1 MKLRWLLSILLVT
14 TGLAHARTVGIFNGA
29 GTCDGCA
36 ETVATFFSAQGD
48 KVVYLNEHTLSAA
61 KLAHMEVYVQPG
73 GSDDIDE
80 TLDALSTDQVQA
92 IREFVHDGGSYLG
105 ICAGAYLAARYSS
118 AADKKKAYGL
128 IDNAELSSESS
139 SAAPSLLKVQWGSKN
154 RMVYNQSGP
163 HFDKKAGK
171 GVQVLSRY
179 TKTGRIAAQASTF
192 GAGKVVLVGP
202 HLEADKDWYESD
214 HLSLQYGLNH
224 DLFRE
229 VLGRL

>member
-1 MKLRWLLSILLVT
+1 MKLGALLCVLLVT
-14 TGLAHARTVGIFNGA
+14 TGLAQARTVGIFNGA

-48 KVVYLNEHTLSAA
+48 KVVYLNEHTLSAN

-80 TLDALSTDQVQA
+80 TLDALSSEQVKA
-92 IREFVHDGGSYLG
+92 IREFVEEGGSYLG

-118 AADKKKAYGL
+118 AADKKPAYGL
-128 IDNAELSSESS
+128 INNAELSSESA
-139 SAAPSLLKVQWGSKN
+139 SAAPSLLKVQWGKQT

-163 HFDKKAGK
+163 QFGKQAAK

-179 TKTGRIAAQASTF
+179 SKTGHIAAQTSRF

-202 HLEADKDWYESD
+202 HLEADEEWYEAD
-214 HLSLQYGLNH
+214 ELSLQHGLNH
-224 DLFRE
+224 DLFKE
-229 VLGRL
+229 LLGRL